1 MRPDRNQF
9 VSIIGENI
17 LPGEEEKN
25 FALKPSSTY
34 TTWNTPFDASSVMMY
49 GPHDFAVNDTETGR
63 PKISIQPLQGGVD
76 IRQGKGINAVPLL
89 SII

>member
-49 GPHDFAVNDTETGR
+49 GAHDFAINDTETGR
-63 PKISIQPLQGGVD
+63 PKITIQPLHGGVD
-76 IRQGKGINAVPLL
+76 IRQGRAL
-89 SII
+89 SLPHC